1 MQPGIVSCGAYIP
14 MLRLP
19 RALIATANDWMNPA
33 LNALA
38 RGERSVCNWD
48 EDALTMAVEA
58 GRDCLQGA
66 QRSVTRLQLAS
77 TTLPFADRSNAG
89 LVAGAL
95 DLDETVLA
103 TDCGGSLRCATSAL
117 LAALDSGGP
126 ADTLLIASDHRRA
139 RPGSTAEMR
148 YGDAA
153 AALVIGQGD
162 EIIAEFLGGASL
174 TRDLVDHHRASGQ
187 SYDYGFEERWIR
199 DEGYLKIL
207 PEIIGRALTTAS
219 VAAAQI
225 DTLIFP
231 GPARIGKALCRTLA
245 LPDER
250 LADDLSAYCGD
261 SGSAHPLL
269 MLAHTLESARPGQ
282 LIVLLGFGQGADAL
296 VFRVTAAIEHRVRP
310 LGVST
315 CLARRRE
322 ETRYVRYLSFA
333 GEVQMEWGAR
343 AEHDKRTAQSAF
355 HRKRRAITA
364 FVGGYCSACGTPQF
378 PLTRM
383 CVHCGALDT
392 QREHRFADS
401 AARVKSYTE
410 DWQAHSPAPPLMYG
424 SVSFAEGG
432 SLLMEF
438 TDFAPGELA
447 VGTPLRMMFR
457 IKDIDDR
464 RGFTRYF
471 WKPAKAMDEH

>member
-1 MQPGIVSCGAYIP
+1 MQTGIISCGAYVP

-19 RALIATANDWMNPA
+19 RALIAKANDWMNPA
-33 LNALA
+33 LAAQA

-58 GRDCLQGA
+58 GRNCLQGA
-66 QRSVTRLQLAS
+66 PRPVTHLQLAS

-89 LVAGAL
+89 LVAAAL
-95 DLDETVLA
+95 DLDETGLA

-117 LAALDSGGP
+117 LAALTP
-126 ADTLLIASDHRRA
+126 ADPPHILLIASDHRRA

-153 AALVIGQGD
+153 AALVLGQGD
-162 EIIAEFLGGASL
+162 EVIAQFLGGASL
-174 TRDLVDHHRASGQ
+174 TRDLVDHHRASDRA
-187 SYDYGFEERWIR
+187 YDYGFEERWVR
-199 DEGYLKIL
+199 DEGYLKLL
-207 PEIIGRALTTAS
+207 PEVIGRALT
-219 VAAAQI
+219 AAGVSCAAI

-231 GPARIGKALCRTLA
+231 GPARIGKALCRSME
-245 LPDER
+245 LPGDR
-250 LADDLSAYCGD
+250 LADDLSAHCGD
-261 SGSAHPLL
+261 SGSAHALL

-282 LIVLLGFGQGADAL
+282 LILLLGFGQGADAL
-296 VFRVTAAIEHRVRP
+296 VFRVTAGIEHRPRP
-310 LGVST
+310 TGVST

-333 GEVQMEWGAR
+333 GEVQMDWGAR
-343 AEHDKRTAQSAF
+343 AEHDKRTAQSTF

-364 FVGGYCSACGTPQF
+364 FVGGRCSACGTPQF

-410 DWQAHSPAPPLMYG
+410 DWQAHSPSPPLMYG

-438 TDFAPGELA
+438 TDFAPGELS
-447 VGTPLRMMFR
+447 VGAPLRMMFR
-457 IKDIDDR
+457 IKDIDER

-471 WKPAKAMDEH
+471 WKPAKSMDTD